1 MKAPSFAILVHLG
14 ENMWGDK
21 KAQKTMHFD
30 REVWNNIIDKCEKE
44 GLDTIILDLGEGV
57 KYPSHPEIGI
67 EGAWTPEEV
76 KAEVARLKTK
86 GIRVIP
92 KMNFS
97 AVHDAWMGEYERM
110 VSTSIYYKV
119 VRDLIFDAYDLFD
132 KPEYI
137 HIGMDE
143 ESVHHAKDPM
153 YSYVVIRRDERLLE
167 DMKIILDFVRETGA
181 TPFMWGTPL
190 MDYPE
195 TAFEYAGEDVVIGKG
210 MYYEYKRENW
220 TKIADQSQ
228 EVIDF
233 YATRFVEKYG
243 YTIEYVE
250 ESPSVPKSIQ
260 LMKDCAA
267 KGMKIA
273 PTASNLF
280 IKTNDRAMVEYY
292 SEIETGKSVAMY
304 IAAPWVM
311 TRKENEAAILEEIEL
326 LGSAKREFYAE

>member
-1 MKAPSFAILVHLG
+1 MKTPSFAILIHFG
-14 ENMWGDK
+14 ENMWGDL
-21 KAQKTMHFD
+21 KAQTSLHFD
-30 REVWNNIIDKCEKE
+30 RTVWNNIVDKCVKE
-44 GLDTIILDLGEGV
+44 GLDTIVLDLGEGIR
-57 KYPSHPEIGI
+57 YNSHPEIGI
-67 EGAWTPEEV
+67 EGSWSPEEM
-76 KAEVARLKTK
+76 KEEVLRLKAM
-86 GIRVIP
+86 GLRIIP
-92 KMNFS
+92 KLNFS
-97 AVHDAWMGEYERM
+97 TVHDAWLGEYERM

-119 VRDLIFDAYDLFD
+119 CRELIFEAYDIFD
-132 KPEYI
+132 KPEFI

-143 ESVHHAKDPM
+143 ENIHHAKDPK
-153 YSYVVIRRDERLLE
+153 YSFVAFRIGERLFN
-167 DMKIILDFVRETGA
+167 DMKYLLDCVRETGA

-195 TAFEYAGEDVVIGKG
+195 AFEYAGEDVVIGKG
-210 MYYEYKRENW
+210 MYYEYKKENW
-220 TKIADQSQ
+220 TKISDQSQ

-267 KGMKIA
+267 RGMKIA
-273 PTASNLF
+273 PVSSNLF

-304 IAAPWVM
+304 LAAPWVM

-326 LGSAKREFYAE
+326 LGNAKREFYGE